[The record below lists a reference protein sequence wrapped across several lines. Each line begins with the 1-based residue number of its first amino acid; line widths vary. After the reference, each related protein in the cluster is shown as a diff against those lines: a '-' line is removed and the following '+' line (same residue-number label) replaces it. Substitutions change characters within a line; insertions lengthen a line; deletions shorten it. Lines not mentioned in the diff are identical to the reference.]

1 MEKNEI
7 FDYSQLFS
15 QVKRRVVLAQ
25 QRAIYAANEEMLHM
39 YWDIGELLEKSQMAD
54 GWGKKTLE
62 RLSVDLK
69 NEYPKVKGFSVRNLY
84 CMMQFYEEYNK
95 ELTLP
100 KTLQDPI
107 VQPPVAQ
114 LDKYTKMEK
123 YAIVQPPVAQ
133 LPEYNFEL
141 PIKHLSWTHNVIL
154 IQKVKDIRARY
165 WYMVSA

>member
-1 MEKNEI
+1 MEKNES
-7 FDYSQLFS
+7 FNYSQLLS
-15 QVKRRVVLAQ
+15 LVKRRVVLAQ

-39 YWDIGELLEKSQMAD
+39 YWDIGEMLEKSQMAD

-69 NEYPKVKGFSVRNLY
+69 NEYPQVKGFSVRNMQY
-84 CMMQFYEEYNK
+84 MMQFYEEYNR

-100 KTLQDPI
+100 KTLQNPI
-107 VQPPVAQ
+107 MQPPVAQ
-114 LDKYTKMEK
+114 LNKNTENTE
-123 YAIVQPPVAQ
+123 YANAKLPVSQ

-154 IQKVKDIRARY
+154 IQTRGVRNVIAHC
-165 WYMVSA
+165 S

>member
-1 MEKNEI
+1 MYLYCFY
-7 FDYSQLFS
+7 FDVHLQKISYLLS

-62 RLSVDLK
+62 RLSIDLK
-69 NEYPKVKGFSVRNLY
+69 NEYPKVKGFSVRNLQ
-84 CMMQFYEEYNK
+84 CMIQFYEEYNK
-95 ELTLP
+95 ELSLP

-114 LDKYTKMEK
+114 LDKNTNNESTKSYFMHFQTCI
-123 YAIVQPPVAQ
+123 A
-133 LPEYNFEL
+133 
-141 PIKHLSWTHNVIL
+141 
-154 IQKVKDIRARY
+154 
-165 WYMVSA
+165 